1 MNACVDIH
9 PCRMVFMHPDTGG
22 ILMIAITVHDVFT
35 SEWVR
40 THITNRLHALV
51 ILRLV
56 IPWERIETRLARY
69 YHATNGRTG
78 KSIRMMVGLLFAA
91 KWYGWSD
98 RQVVEQAK
106 ENRYVQYFCHVPD
119 TGLQTFLH
127 PTSLV
132 KFRQRVGEAGMA
144 LLEEEIFSRFRRA
157 GVIEPDMALVDSSVL
172 PNDIIYPNDVH
183 LLVKAFKKMKQC
195 AKLHTIAVWWDEAE
209 VKQLWRAFGL
219 VKGAD
224 RAVWLQTFYDLWVPA
239 LIQFHNIVESLKTTP
254 KRRHKAQKLL
264 DLLWLLEAQTEQ
276 KLNGETHIPHRIVSL
291 DEPEAR
297 PIKKGKVHPSCEF
310 GSTVQMSFNR
320 QGFMVTVENFIG
332 SPNDTTLFPETLA
345 KFTARMRETPDV
357 VVTDLGSRSAANF
370 TAAKE
375 IPHVFLGRTAD
386 VAEAQQERCCKA
398 RSATEGFIAVAK
410 HLHGFGRSLYHG
422 FSGDRI
428 WSLLCQAVSNLKKFI
443 QLWAAELVSEASL
456 EALGLL

>member
-1 MNACVDIH
+1 
-9 PCRMVFMHPDTGG
+9 
-22 ILMIAITVHDVFT
+22 MITTTSDNVFT

-40 THITNRLHALV
+40 TNITNRIHVLV
-51 ILRLV
+51 ILQMV
-56 IPWERIETRLARY
+56 IPWERIERRLAAY
-69 YHATNGRTG
+69 YHTSKGRIG
-78 KSIRMMVGLLFAA
+78 KPIRMMVALLFAA

-98 RQVVEQAK
+98 RNVVDHVK

-119 TGLQTFLH
+119 EGLQTFLH
-127 PTSLV
+127 HTSLV
-132 KFRQRVGEAGMA
+132 KFRRRLGEAGMA
-144 LLEEEIFSRFRRA
+144 VLEEEVFARLRRA
-157 GVIEPDMALVDSSVL
+157 GVIDADMALIDSSVL
-172 PNDIIYPNDVH
+172 PDDIIYPNDVQ

-195 AKLHTIAVWWDEAE
+195 ATLHTIPVWWDEAE

-219 VKGAD
+219 VKGAN
-224 RAVWLQTFYDLWVPA
+224 RAVWLHTFYDLWVPT
-239 LIQFHNIVESLKTTP
+239 LIQFHNVVESLETTP

-276 KLNGETHIPHRIVSL
+276 KLKGETHIPHRIVSL

-332 SPNDTTLFPETLA
+332 SPNDSTLFPETLA
-345 KFTARMRETPDV
+345 KFTARMHETPDT

-386 VAEAQQERCCKA
+386 VAEDQQERCCKA

-428 WSLLCQAVSNLKKFI
+428 WALLCQAVSNLKKFI

>member
-1 MNACVDIH
+1 
-9 PCRMVFMHPDTGG
+9 
-22 ILMIAITVHDVFT
+22 
-35 SEWVR
+35 
-40 THITNRLHALV
+40 
-51 ILRLV
+51 
-56 IPWERIETRLARY
+56 
-69 YHATNGRTG
+69 
-78 KSIRMMVGLLFAA
+78 
-91 KWYGWSD
+91 
-98 RQVVEQAK
+98 VVEQAK
-106 ENRYVQYFCHVPD
+106 DNRYVQYFCRVPD
-119 TGLQTFLH
+119 EGLQTFLH
-127 PTSLV
+127 HTSLV
-132 KFRQRVGEAGMA
+132 KFRQRLGDAGMA
-144 LLEEEIFSRFRRA
+144 VLEAEIFSRFRRA

-195 AKLHTIAVWWDEAE
+195 ATLHTIPVWWDETE

-219 VKGAD
+219 VKGAK
-224 RAVWLQTFYDLWVPA
+224 RAELLQTFHLLSVPT

-264 DLLWLLEAQTEQ
+264 NLLWLLEAQTEQ
-276 KLNGETHIPHRIVSL
+276 KLKGETHIPHRIVSL

-297 PIKKGKVHPSCEF
+297 PITKGKVHPSCEF

-332 SPNDTTLFPETLA
+332 SPNDKTLFPETLA
-345 KFTARMRETPDV
+345 KFIARMQETPDA

-375 IPHVFLGRTAD
+375 VPHVFLGRTAD
-386 VAEAQQERCCKA
+386 VDEAQQARCCKA